1 MKIKKTIMVTLFLL
15 CLLLLGAVS
24 ATDND
29 AIVGSDVT
37 KDSVC
42 ISDSAD
48 NLESGPS
55 DDVMGSGEKTQPYS
69 SQETFINS
77 KSESQ
82 NEIDNALKSTEDNLK
97 LKDNNSMTFDELRD
111 EIENA
116 SPGSTI
122 ILSKDNYTYE
132 NTTPIKVKDNLT
144 IDGNYSWFDG
154 SSANMS
160 GLFCVEGANVVLKN
174 MFFINWELEDSYNV
188 IEWFGENGTL
198 SNCIFVN
205 NMVIEGCV
213 DWSGKY
219 GVIDG
224 CYFGYNYGMDNSGA
238 LRIYSDGVSVKDSS
252 FIYNEAINDGGA
264 INILGSGTTI
274 TNCTFT
280 NCSSLTGKGGAVYI
294 YSDYNLITD
303 CTFTNCTALDCG
315 GAVYVSG
322 DNNIINDSNYYHNQA
337 FCDGGAI
344 FLVGSECCVNNSYFE
359 SNTAD
364 EDGGAI
370 YSKGTFGFNIDNC
383 TFIDN
388 AAGVYGGAVVT
399 ENYAVVNSS
408 KFNNNSALAA
418 GAIFSKDMLNISD
431 SLFNENSAEVGGA
444 IVLNDDTGIVNSNI
458 TNNKGSNGGAIAV
471 LSDSTLEINGTQFKG
486 NLADCGSNNIVLISD
501 ATVTADNKTT
511 SDSPLVLKSVTLSPI
526 HEENIT
532 YGDTLHIIVYV
543 DFDNVPME
551 NGNVATNLDGKTY
564 TAPVKDG
571 FAFFNIT
578 GLNPGN
584 YSSYLTFTQEGYV
597 NATVEYNFTVAEK
610 VPADLKDAKITA
622 NSVNFVI
629 NYAKKY
635 SVNIMDS
642 NGNAIS
648 GKKVTFKLNGK
659 NIGSAYTDSK
669 GVATYK
675 ITSKMLKAAKSG
687 TKKLT
692 ITLNDNVEFKT
703 VSKTVNVKINKE
715 KTKLVAKKKT
725 FKAKTKVK
733 KFTVTLKNSKG
744 KVVKNAKLTLKVKGK
759 TYNAKTNKKGKATF
773 KIKKLNKKGKH
784 KAVIKFKTT
793 KYYKTSSKKVKITV
807 KK

>member
-1 MKIKKTIMVTLFLL
+1 MKIKKTIIVTLFLL
-15 CLLLLGAVS
+15 CLLMLGAAS
-24 ATDND
+24 ATDNG
-29 AIVGSDVT
+29 AIAGSDVT
-37 KDSVC
+37 EDSVC
-42 ISDSAD
+42 IYDSAD
-48 NLESGPS
+48 NLKSGLS
-55 DDVMGSGEKTQPYS
+55 DDFMGSGEKTQPES

-82 NEIDNALKSTEDNLK
+82 NEIDNGLKSTEDNLK

-116 SPGSTI
+116 SSGSTI

-224 CYFGYNYGMDNSGA
+224 CYFGYNYGMDKSGA

-359 SNTAD
+359 SNSAD

-370 YSKGTFGFNIDNC
+370 YSKGTFGFDIDNC

-388 AAGVYGGAVVT
+388 SAGVYGGAVVT
-399 ENYAVVNSS
+399 ENHAIVNGS

-418 GAIFSKDMLNISD
+418 GAIFSKEMLNIHD
-431 SLFNENSAEVGGA
+431 SLFNENTAEVGGA
-444 IVLNDDTGIVNSNI
+444 IVLNDDSEIISSNI
-458 TNNKGSNGGAIAV
+458 TNNIGFNGGAIAV
-471 LSDSTLEINGTQFKG
+471 LNDLTLEINSTQFKN
-486 NLADCGSNNIVLISD
+486 NLANLSSNNIVLITN

-511 SDSPLVLKSVTLSPI
+511 SDSPFVLKSVTLSPI
-526 HEENIT
+526 YDENIT

-543 DFDNVPME
+543 DFGGVPME
-551 NGNVATNLDGKTY
+551 NGTVLTNPDGNAY
-564 TAPVKDG
+564 MAPVKGG
-571 FAFFNIT
+571 FAVFNIT

-622 NSVNFVI
+622 DSVNFVI

-642 NGNAIS
+642 NGNAIV

-675 ITSKMLKAAKSG
+675 ITSKMLKAAKAG

-744 KVVKNAKLTLKVKGK
+744 KAVKKAKLTLKVKGK
-759 TYNAKTNKKGKATF
+759 TYKAKTNKKGKATF

-784 KAVIKFKTT
+784 NAVIKFKTT
-793 KYYKTSSKKVKITV
+793 KYYKASSKKVKITV